1 MAMMSG
7 RGSGDKAGEASFT
20 PEVPSGYL
28 KHSEPA
34 KISEICHF
42 DQAFDVKIWFDISK
56 IDSCKKCCQGESLSA
71 STPS

>member
-28 KHSEPA
+28 KHSAWP
-34 KISEICHF
+34 K
-42 DQAFDVKIWFDISK
+42 
-56 IDSCKKCCQGESLSA
+56 SCGFWYYANREKRV
-71 STPS
+71 